1 VPEVG
6 VIDRFVLV
14 DDSTEE
20 EVWEPEL
27 LSSATVYPFLAQRAM
42 NLSTDTN

>member
-1 VPEVG
+1 VAEVIGAAEVSVTELELLRGVVPEVG

-20 EVWEPEL
+20 EV
-27 LSSATVYPFLAQRAM
+27 
-42 NLSTDTN
+42 